1 MTNTITFKAW
11 LTSPEFAQPGDETRP
26 DKLTYTNLDMTNC
39 GWLEVGVA
47 EIKLTSTFDR
57 NQLVASMVNTLQEQI
72 RKERAESY
80 ARVAV
85 FEQRINDLLLLTN
98 EVQS

>member
-1 MTNTITFKAW
+1 MTTSTTIKAW
-11 LTSPEFAQPGDETRP
+11 ITSPQFAQPGDESNP
-26 DKLTYTNLDMTNC
+26 EKLTFSNLDMTTC

-57 NQLVASMVNTLQEQI
+57 NQLVASMVNTLQDQI
-72 RKERAESY
+72 SKERAESH

-85 FEQRINDLLLLTN
+85 FEKRINDLLLLTN